1 MASERTHRTDSP
13 RAGVLLSLAL
23 HAALAGLMV
32 YGAWIGHLL
41 PLGGAHP
48 GTAPAGIQ
56 ATLVSSV
63 PGGAIPMPSPLVA
76 PTKNRLASDTTAKGI
91 TQPPRRATAPSH
103 SIALPAYDAT
113 KIAREE
119 ARRELH
125 KLAQADLDKKNKYV
139 PYGNGGAVSFDATH
153 GATGASGSG
162 GVSFGD
168 ANFGNLYTDWVN
180 HLRDR
185 LQYYWNQQPRDPTL
199 AAGQKV
205 TVTLT
210 VHRDGLINS
219 IHYVRRSGS
228 VEVNSMAFNS
238 VEQMAAA
245 EHFPLPPGY
254 VPSSLTVTV
263 AFELN

>member
-1 MASERTHRTDSP
+1 MSSERTHRTESA
-13 RAGVLLSLAL
+13 RAGVALSLVL
-23 HAALAGLMV
+23 HAALAGLVV
-32 YGAWIGHLL
+32 YGALIGHLL

-48 GTAPAGIQ
+48 GTAAAGAMQ

-63 PGGAIPMPSPLVA
+63 PGGAIPMPTPIVT
-76 PTKNRLASDTTAKGI
+76 PTKNRLASDSAAKGI
-91 TQPPRRATAPSH
+91 TRPTRAAAPRH
-103 SIALPAYDAT
+103 SVALPAYDAT
-113 KIAREE
+113 RLAREE
-119 ARRELH
+119 ARRELR
-125 KLAQADLDKKNKYV
+125 KLAQADRDKKNKYV
-139 PYGNGGAVSFDATH
+139 PNGSGGAVSFDATN

-185 LQYYWNQQPRDPTL
+185 LQFYWNQQPRDPTL
-199 AAGQKV
+199 APGQKV

-210 VHRDGLINS
+210 VHRNGLIDS

-228 VEVNSMAFNS
+228 VEVNGMAFNS

-254 VPSSLTVTV
+254 VPASLTVTV
-263 AFELN
+263 AFLLN